1 MNISLF
7 GIFIEGLL
15 SFLSPCVLPLI
26 PLYISYLGGENYKN
40 KKDILINTFSFV
52 LGIVTTFII
61 FGMSISFF
69 KEHILKYQEVI
80 SIIGGTIIIVFA
92 LHEIGLINISS
103 LNKEFSYKEKLN
115 LNKMS
120 FLKAYL
126 FGFLFSFAW
135 SPCIG
140 PLLAN
145 ALLMAATNT
154 NGILYLVAFA
164 LGLIIPFIIAGLFS
178 SFILDFINNKKNI
191 SQYVTRIAGI
201 IMLCFGI
208 YMIYNASTT
217 INNYKNLITNPVTNN
232 VDDTTNHQEVNQEE
246 VLSMLLNTEY
256 YDSKGNKVKLSD
268 YKDKYIYLNFVA
280 SWCTYCRQEVPS
292 YIKFAEDNK
301 DDSVCLYVFSPTVN
315 GEKNIEGIKEY
326 TKQQGMDELSCIID
340 ENGSLF
346 YYFGAS
352 SYPMKFV
359 IAPNQELLGYL
370 AGALTDEIFI
380 EFKDAV
386 VQMYDNQKN

>member
-1 MNISLF
+1 MNNLSLF

-40 KKDILINTFSFV
+40 KIDVLINTFSFV

-103 LNKEFSYKEKLN
+103 LNKEFSFKEKLN

-191 SQYVTRIAGI
+191 SQYVTKIAGI

-208 YMIYNASTT
+208 YMIYNAASN
-217 INNYKNLITNPVTNN
+217 INNNKKLLEEYQNGSNN
-232 VDDTTNHQEVNQEE
+232 YLTPFEKKYIDVNGND
-246 VLSMLLNTEY
+246 LAINEY
-256 YDSKGNKVKLSD
+256 A
-268 YKDKYIYLNFVA
+268 DKYVYINFIA
-280 SWCTYCRQEVPS
+280 SWCDYCKQEIPDFHEFCNNNDD
-292 YIKFAEDNK
+292 IK
-301 DDSVCLYVFSPTVN
+301 CLYVMSPKVS
-315 GEKNIEGIKEY
+315 GEGDVEFIKQFVKESNITIQ
-326 TKQQGMDELSCIID
+326 TIID
-340 ENGSLF
+340 EKGELHSYL
-346 YYFGAS
+346 GVS
-352 SYPMKFV
+352 SFPTLSV
-359 IAPNQELLGYL
+359 ISPDTIYL
-370 AGALTDEIFI
+370 DSIPGALNSDYFSAIHEQAKTIYSQLKE
-380 EFKDAV
+380 
-386 VQMYDNQKN
+386 N